1 MRGLMSFLT
10 LCSLLSAQLAVLAC
24 PTAHHSEQTQAPAS
38 QSHHEH
44 HAAAPVGQPANAT
57 DAPVSHHGDDNQCV
71 MMLSCTAMAAARAWR
86 ETAVRS
92 DLCDKQTKTPQLAY
106 NNPALNAPTPPPKL
120 A

>member
-1 MRGLMSFLT
+1 MRSILSLLT
-10 LCSLLSAQLAVLAC
+10 ICSLLSAQVAVLAC
-24 PTAHHSEQTQAPAS
+24 PTAHHSEQTRVPAA
-38 QSHHEH
+38 QSHHDH

-86 ETAVRS
+86 HTAVRS
-92 DLCDKQTKTPQLAY
+92 DLSDMQVKSTQLAY

>member
-1 MRGLMSFLT
+1 MRRILSLLT
-10 LCSLLSAQLAVLAC
+10 ICSLLSAQVAVLAC
-24 PTAHHSEQTQAPAS
+24 PTAHHSEQTQARAS
-38 QSHHEH
+38 PSHHEH
-44 HAAAPVGQPANAT
+44 HTAAPVGPPASAT

-86 ETAVRS
+86 QTAVRS
-92 DLCDKQTKTPQLAY
+92 DLSDKQVKTTQLAY